1 MEALS
6 RSPMKR
12 HRWGQEMWQESKL
25 TGLEGVRASLKL
37 CQVQSNSSRKQ
48 RKASSFKL
56 QEFRLA
62 QKEATDGDIIL
73 QTASAQHRIHAHS
86 EAQGQDRKQKRVL
99 FFLFLRGG
107 GILYL
112 LDLIGLDDRV
122 SLGDG
127 NAGSSFVVEGAMML
141 VRVTVGGTVN
151 ISTTALK
158 TREAN
163 TFKAGL
169 ATRRARG
176 SILGD

>member
-1 MEALS
+1 MLIQ
-6 RSPMKR
+6 R
-12 HRWGQEMWQESKL
+12 HKGRIESKR
-25 TGLEGVRASLKL
+25 E
-37 CQVQSNSSRKQ
+37 C
-48 RKASSFKL
+48 F
-56 QEFRLA
+56 
-62 QKEATDGDIIL
+62 
-73 QTASAQHRIHAHS
+73 
-86 EAQGQDRKQKRVL
+86 
-99 FFLFLRGG
+99 FFLFLRGRG
-107 GILYL
+107 LLYL